1 VQREKGLMSPQRTPC
16 FLAHLGLRSILT
28 HKSSKIVMKDQ
39 GSREDS
45 RVAAQRPLRY
55 GHWDP
60 GNPVSQEGGRRNADF
75 QAAMIHT
82 THSCKSACQGGN
94 LGSILFFLSVRP
106 GRVPIASIPTGSRT
120 GNVSWPC
127 L

>member
-1 VQREKGLMSPQRTPC
+1 
-16 FLAHLGLRSILT
+16 
-28 HKSSKIVMKDQ
+28 MKDQ

-82 THSCKSACQGGN
+82 THSCKYCLSRWESGVYPILPLRAAGQGPHRFHSHRKQN
-94 LGSILFFLSVRP
+94 WERVLALFIDLP
-106 GRVPIASIPTGSRT
+106 ASCGGANGPE
-120 GNVSWPC
+120 
-127 L
+127 